1 MATERVDSPAVEK
14 RSFGV
19 LIHEARAE
27 KSLSLRR
34 LASLSGIEFSRLA
47 RIEHGTRPAP
57 DLALIRALAEV
68 LGLELGDLLVAAG
81 TSRSVVEELA
91 WSERV
96 RLGREGLAPGSYR
109 PGMARLAAR
118 NTFDGR
124 VIRRR
129 GALCDVEVRGAVVR
143 AISFSRASRLRL
155 VVPPETVGV
164 TRDAPHGVPD
174 SAATSLDAVVS
185 KARTV
190 GQLLNLVLA
199 VGELEIN
206 ALVAADRGDAHP
218 APGDRV
224 VATLLTAAIRTM
236 PCKEDR

>member
-1 MATERVDSPAVEK
+1 VEK
-14 RSFGV
+14 QVFGV
-19 LIHEARAE
+19 LIREARAE
-27 KSLSLRR
+27 KSLSLRQ
-34 LASLSGIEFSRLA
+34 LASLSGVEYSRLA

-57 DLALIRALAEV
+57 DLASIRALAEI
-68 LGLELGDLLVAAG
+68 LGLELGELLVAAG

-118 NTFDGR
+118 NTFDGS

-129 GALCDVEVRGAVVR
+129 GALCDVEVRGAVLR
-143 AISFSRASRLRL
+143 AISFSNARRLRL
-155 VVPPETVGV
+155 VVPPETVSV
-164 TRDAPHGVPD
+164 TRDVPQCVAS
-174 SAATSLDAVVS
+174 SAATFLDAVVS
-185 KARTV
+185 KARPV

-199 VGELEIN
+199 VDKLEIN
-206 ALVAADRGDAHP
+206 ALVAADRGDAQP

-224 VATLLTAAIRTM
+224 VATLLTAAVRTM
-236 PCKEDR
+236 PCKEKI